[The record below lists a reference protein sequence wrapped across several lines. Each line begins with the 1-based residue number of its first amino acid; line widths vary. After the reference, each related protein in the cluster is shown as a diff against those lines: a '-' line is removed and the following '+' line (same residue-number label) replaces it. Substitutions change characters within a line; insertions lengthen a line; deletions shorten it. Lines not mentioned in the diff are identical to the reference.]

1 MLGRVAEREDIRAM
15 LDAIY
20 PGTPVANFMAD
31 VLMAEG
37 APFFSP
43 VRMPDGGW
51 GHFVSVAKLAAIE
64 ILITETTLA
73 RWQTAPESH
82 RNAREVATARLWT
95 RLCKVRARADDMAR
109 DYALLHTPC
118 ATTPKVISLHLRG
131 TRAAVFR
138 AWSMTPTAPRRAARP

>member
-20 PGTPVANFMAD
+20 PRSPVADFMAD

-51 GHFVSVAKLAAIE
+51 GHFVTVAKLAAIE

-82 RNAREVATARLWT
+82 RDAREVATARLWT
-95 RLCKVRARADDMAR
+95 RLCKVRERAEDMAR
-109 DYALLHTPC
+109 DYALLHTPS
-118 ATTPKVISLHLRG
+118 APAPKVVPLHPRG
-131 TRAAVFR
+131 TRAALFR
-138 AWSMTPTAPRRAARP
+138 AWSAKPTAPRRAAMP